1 MRKYVVGEHLA
12 YLICSNPSATVPSF
26 LVPTFFPRTIFE
38 LQKDRPTICQHATI
52 RHFTTATAKPHR
64 QDDGAVYKAEK
75 ERLARRAMSK
85 ILQSPSKS
93 NKRPWTSL
101 LEQYLPQHLQKR
113 QGERSQGADSTI
125 TGPKKP
131 VPVQDLHI
139 WLAEARKVK
148 ESKGDLLTYLAVD
161 EERQD
166 AVIWLVNEVL
176 KEHVSSSQTG
186 QSPFSPCPGISRRHL
201 PGSLEDFTRSA
212 DTTHHAIEATAHSGT
227 SLDHLSQR
235 AGRSAT
241 RECLGEIWRSIG
253 SMILQAADR
262 EPTSAKSKSIMT
274 CVHRILHHLHHASAI
289 PSSIFNYDP
298 AKDPSVLQRPPTIYY
313 WSNRIMAAISEA
325 HWASIDPSNDPSN
338 GNRLPRD
345 AMSSIMVEVEP
356 QIWLDYVLWC
366 CVEGGWITEAA
377 EIVYEM
383 WTRKGERQYSVIDYN
398 TLSQQ
403 HAPKL
408 SWTARIKASIRK
420 SRMRETVGGDTFGSY
435 SDRIDYLKP
444 PERHVSSEVVA
455 AIIDGL
461 VDTASPRPE
470 LFGNKHSL
478 VEKHISVC
486 KIMLNRKQLGL
497 GSNSWDSVI
506 LRIFQSLSAGRKLPP
521 TILEPIISWSPPFLQ
536 EPFATNSAYHSDSR
550 AQAYVADP
558 SALSLGLLYRLLSD
572 FARLGDFR
580 GALRIFRRLQ
590 EIVDTN
596 RRISLNSF
604 PAMVTPVLQQDGEDA
619 LIGNGEQQEAPGLN
633 LQLPSHI
640 LVPFLDLITDA
651 QEFELGNWLLYS
663 DDVDGCIIPPA
674 MYSDAVLQ
682 PSLIRFASAAGDEG
696 LLNRVTEQL
705 KAPISE
711 GVLRALLHH
720 RIQDADWHAA
730 HEILELLRDG
740 EGLAWDP
747 TDVIAL
753 ANAAM
758 RAERRPSDVLPEDAN
773 ALSPA
778 GLLIALL
785 GGRYNT
791 TYDASMPRDLS
802 ERRMLN
808 QLARIIASIPSQLRQ
823 DLLPFCD
830 RESNQLS
837 PSWGVPT
844 RAFNMLLASAVE
856 LFGVFQGKRLCENW
870 CFLPGA
876 ASLQGLSVNSG
887 AEQVVQPNIQ
897 TFYTI
902 LRPLSQANIDAGN
915 VEDESRIRHSNDVE
929 ENNTL
934 GNEQTFDGASNL
946 RGRRWTTD
954 GEQNVVEWGI
964 ARCLELGLRWKDIK
978 QDLPGLAA
986 VGKNSS
992 LTHTIRNTGID
1003 SAADSEPGPVLD
1015 SEIG

>member
-1 MRKYVVGEHLA
+1 MRKYVIGEHLA
-12 YLICSNPSATVPSF
+12 CLICSNPSATVPSF
-26 LVPTFFPRTIFE
+26 LVPTFCPRTTFN
-38 LQKDRPTICQHATI
+38 LQKDRTPICQHATI
-52 RHFTTATAKPHR
+52 RHLVTAITRPHQ
-64 QDDGAVYKAEK
+64 QDDGAVYKTEK
-75 ERLARRAMSK
+75 ERLARRAMSE
-85 ILQSPSKS
+85 ILQSPSKF
-93 NKRPWTSL
+93 NKRPWTTL
-101 LEQYLPQHLQKR
+101 LEPYLPHHLQRKR
-113 QGERSQGADSTI
+113 QRKKSQGAGST
-125 TGPKKP
+125 TTAAKKP
-131 VPVQDLHI
+131 VPLQDLHI

-166 AVIWLVNEVL
+166 AVIWLVEEVL
-176 KEHVSSSQTG
+176 KEHMSLPQISQ
-186 QSPFSPCPGISRRHL
+186 SLFSHFPGISRRHL
-201 PGSLEDFTRSA
+201 PSSLEDFTRSA
-212 DTTHHAIEATAHSGT
+212 EATQDAIEETAYSGS
-227 SLDHLSQR
+227 SLDHLSQH
-235 AGRSAT
+235 ADRSAT
-241 RECLGEIWRSIG
+241 QECLGEIWRSIG

-262 EPTSAKSKSIMT
+262 ESTSAKSKSIMT
-274 CVHRILHHLHHASAI
+274 CVQRILHHLHHASAI

-325 HWASIDPSNDPSN
+325 FWASIDPSRGD
-338 GNRLPRD
+338 RLPRE

-356 QIWLDYVLWC
+356 QIWLEYVLWC

-398 TLSQQ
+398 ALSQQ

-461 VDTASPRPE
+461 VDTASPYPE
-470 LFGNKHSL
+470 LFGNKHAL

-486 KIMLNRKQLGL
+486 KIMLDRKQLGL
-497 GSNSWDSVI
+497 GSNSWASVI
-506 LRIFQSLSAGRKLPP
+506 LRMFHSLSAGPKLPP

-536 EPFATNSAYHSDSR
+536 EPFATNSAYHSHSR

-558 SALSLGLLYRLLSD
+558 SALSLGLLHRLLSD
-572 FARLGDFR
+572 FTRLGNFR

-590 EIVDTN
+590 DIVDTN
-596 RRISLNSF
+596 RRISLDSF

-640 LVPFLDLITDA
+640 LAPFLDLITDA
-651 QEFELGNWLLYS
+651 QEFELGNWLLHS

-674 MYSDAVLQ
+674 MYSDAILQ
-682 PSLIRFASAAGDEG
+682 PSLVRFASAAGDKR

-705 KAPISE
+705 EAPISE
-711 GVLRALLHH
+711 SVLRALLHH
-720 RIQDADWHAA
+720 QIQDADWDAA
-730 HEILELLRDG
+730 QEILELFRDG

-753 ANAAM
+753 ANAVL
-758 RAERRPSDVLPEDAN
+758 RAERHPSDILPQN
-773 ALSPA
+773 TTALSPA
-778 GLLIALL
+778 SVLIALL
-785 GGRYNT
+785 RGQYNT
-791 TYDASMPRDLS
+791 ARDASTPRDLS
-802 ERRMLN
+802 QRRMLN

-823 DLLPFCD
+823 DLLPFCS
-830 RESNQLS
+830 RKSNQLS
-837 PSWGVPT
+837 ASCGVPT
-844 RAFNMLLASAVE
+844 RAFNMLLASVVE
-856 LFGVFQGKRLCENW
+856 LFGIFQGKRLCEKW
-870 CFLPGA
+870 CSLPGA
-876 ASLQGLSVNSG
+876 ASFRGLRVNSG

-897 TFYTI
+897 TFYII

-915 VEDESRIRHSNDVE
+915 VEVESRIRHSNNIK

-934 GNEQTFDGASNL
+934 GNEQVLDTSNL
-946 RGRRWTTD
+946 RGRRRNTD
-954 GEQNVVEWGI
+954 GEQSVVEWGI
-964 ARCLELGLRWKDIK
+964 ARCLKLGVRWRDIK
-978 QDLPGLAA
+978 QDLPGLAS
-986 VGKNSS
+986 VWKNSS
-992 LTHTIRNTGID
+992 LTHTIHDTGTN
-1003 SAADSEPGPVLD
+1003 SAADSKPGPVLD
-1015 SEIG
+1015 GEE